1 MVDPVLSKETLYI
14 EPGIGNFGG
23 KSDYDPPC
31 MTCILTQIFIK
42 TATLVLRMANS
53 FCKSRETAY
62 MHFIDTVIVLIGNTQ
77 IQHVHPRSPPKK
89 VFGSKYLY
97 SKCDQCLH
105 SRIVLN
111 GTTVDHNGCTI
122 GIIACTRSKINAST
136 CIWHEYEYLS
146 LSICVFLSYQ
156 LHLQECQHDQQEHGQ
171 RFHHHAC
178 EGSQP
183 SSWKGKNLE
192 Q

>member
-23 KSDYDPPC
+23 KSEYDPPC
-31 MTCILTQIFIK
+31 ITCILTQIFIK
-42 TATLVLRMANS
+42 TATLVLRMANN

-77 IQHVHPRSPPKK
+77 IQHVHPHPPKK
-89 VFGSKYLY
+89 MLVVNI
-97 SKCDQCLH
+97 CIPNDQYLH

-111 GTTVDHNGCTI
+111 GTTVNHNGCTI
-122 GIIACTRSKINAST
+122 GIIACTGSKINAST
-136 CIWHEYEYLS
+136 CIWHEYEYLY
-146 LSICVFLSYQ
+146 LSPFEPISYQ
-156 LHLQECQHDQQEHGQ
+156 RHLQECQHDQQEHGQ